1 LRFLLIIAG
10 LDPAIPKITLSS
22 ASLIEIAGS
31 SPAISAVSLYPNY
44 GVGL

>member
-10 LDPAIPKITLSS
+10 LDPAIPKTTLSS
-22 ASLIEIAGS
+22 ASL
-31 SPAISAVSLYPNY
+31 ISAVSLYPNY